1 MINTITDI
9 DLSILSFIAENL
21 KCAFLDFFMPII
33 TMLGDHGIVPIAL
46 ALVLIL
52 IPKTRKTGIAMGI
65 AMALGAIF
73 GNLIL
78 KNVIARTRPYDIVEG
93 IELLVPALSDFS
105 FPSGHTLV
113 VFEVATVILKREKRI
128 FGVIAMTLA
137 ALVAFSRLYLYVH
150 FPTDVIAGI
159 VLGIA
164 FGLVGCFVLDKAGKA
179 VKKS

>member
-1 MINTITDI
+1 MINTIIDI
-9 DLSILSFIAENL
+9 DLSILSFIAANL

-33 TMLGDHGIVPIAL
+33 TKLGDHGIIPIIL
-46 ALVLIL
+46 AVVLII

-65 AMALGAIF
+65 AIALGGLF

-113 VFEVATVILKREKRI
+113 VFEVATVLLKREKRAI
-128 FGVIAMTLA
+128 GIVAMVLAVI
-137 ALVAFSRLYLYVH
+137 VAFSRLYLYVH
-150 FPTDVIAGI
+150 YPTDVIVGVI
-159 VLGIA
+159 LGIA
-164 FGLVGCFVLDKAGKA
+164 FGLVGCFA
-179 VKKS
+179 VNKIEKSFKK